1 MSIPGR
7 GVPMQ
12 RYSVPALLMVAI
24 MSAFWAYTIIDS
36 LIREFS
42 KDVTYIDLGSIF
54 VLGLISGI
62 ALGLASAFRRKSS
75 DAR

>member
-1 MSIPGR
+1 MKRYQIPG
-7 GVPMQ
+7 
-12 RYSVPALLMVAI
+12 LFIVAI

-42 KDVTYIDLGSIF
+42 KDVTYIDLGVIF

-62 ALGLASAFRRKSS
+62 ALGLAFAFRRKQS

>member
-1 MSIPGR
+1 MKRYQTPG
-7 GVPMQ
+7 
-12 RYSVPALLMVAI
+12 LLIVAI
-24 MSAFWAYTIIDS
+24 MAAFWAYTIIDS

-42 KDVTYIDLGSIF
+42 KDVTYIDLGAIF

-62 ALGLASAFRRKSS
+62 ALGLAFAFRRKQS

>member
-1 MSIPGR
+1 
-7 GVPMQ
+7 
-12 RYSVPALLMVAI
+12 
-24 MSAFWAYTIIDS
+24 MSAFWAYTIISS

-54 VLGLISGI
+54 TLGLISGVF
-62 ALGLASAFRRKSS
+62 LGLAFALRRKQS

>member
-1 MSIPGR
+1 MK
-7 GVPMQ
+7 
-12 RYSVPALLMVAI
+12 RYQISSLFIVAI
-24 MSAFWAYTIIDS
+24 MAAFWAYTIIDS

-42 KDVTYIDLGSIF
+42 KGVIYIDLGSIF

-62 ALGLASAFRRKSS
+62 ALGLVCAFRREPS